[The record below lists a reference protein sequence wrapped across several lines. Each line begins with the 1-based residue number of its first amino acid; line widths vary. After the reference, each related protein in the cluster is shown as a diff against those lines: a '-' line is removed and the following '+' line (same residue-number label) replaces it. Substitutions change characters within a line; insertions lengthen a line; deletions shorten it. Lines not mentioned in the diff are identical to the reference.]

1 MERRQLLKGALASG
15 ALAVAGTRAR
25 AADLPG
31 VTATELKIGST
42 NALSGPASA
51 YGVIARTEAAYFN
64 MVNDQGG
71 IAGRKINFIYYDDGY
86 SPPRTVEMVRK
97 LVEEDNVAFLFSTLG
112 TPTNS
117 AIVGYCNQ
125 NKIPQLFIATG
136 ADKWGDYKKHPWT
149 VGFNPSYRTESEIY
163 AKYIQKQKPDARVA
177 LIYQNDDFGKD
188 YLRGLQ
194 QGFGDTFDQRVVKSV
209 TYEVTDPTVDS
220 QIVTLQG
227 SGADTLVT
235 AATPKFAAQVIR
247 KVADI
252 GWKPL
257 HIMTNVSVSIGAV
270 FKPAGPEN
278 GVGIVSGGWQK
289 DISDKRWDSD
299 PGMLACRAFL
309 AKYMPGADASD
320 SNIVDGYD
328 RALTMMQV
336 LRQCD
341 GNFSRENVL
350 KQTLSLKDFEP
361 AGLYPGIKVATSET
375 NHQPIHQLQMIRFNG
390 HNFEPFGEVI
400 QGTSSAA

>member
-1 MERRQLLKGALASG
+1 MRRRPLLKGLLAG
-15 ALAVAGTRAR
+15 ATVAIAGRRAG
-25 AADLPG
+25 AQTPG
-31 VTATELKIGST
+31 VTATEIKIGCT
-42 NALSGPASA
+42 TPLSGPASA
-51 YGVIARTEAAYFN
+51 YGMIAKTIAAYFN
-64 MVNDQGG
+64 MLNDQGG
-71 IAGRKINFIYYDDGY
+71 IAGHKINFIYYDDGY
-86 SPPRTVEMVRK
+86 SPPRTVEQTRK
-97 LVEEDNVAFLFSTLG
+97 LVEEDGVDFLFQNLG
-112 TPTNS
+112 TPCNT
-117 AIVGYCNQ
+117 AIRPYCNQ
-125 NKIPQLFIATG
+125 HKIPQLFVSTG
-136 ADKWGDYKKHPWT
+136 ADKWGDYKHFPYT

-163 AKYIQKQKPDARVA
+163 AKYILKQKPDAKVA

-188 YLRGLQ
+188 YLVGLK
-194 QGFGDTFDQRVVKSV
+194 QGFGDRFEKMVVKTA
-209 TYEVTDPTVDS
+209 TYEVTDPTIDS
-220 QIVTLQG
+220 QIVSLQG

-235 AATPKFAAQVIR
+235 AATPKFAAQAIR

-350 KQTLSLKDFEP
+350 KQALSLKDFEP

-390 HNFEPFGEVI
+390 HNFEPFGDVI

>member
-1 MERRQLLKGALASG
+1 MERRQLLKGALAG
-15 ALAVAGTRAR
+15 GFVAAAGRRAR
-25 AADLPG
+25 AADTPG
-31 VTATELKIGST
+31 VSATELKIGST

-51 YGVIARTEAAYFN
+51 YGVIARTEAAYFQ

-97 LVEEDNVAFLFSTLG
+97 LVEQDNVDFLFSTLG

-125 NKIPQLFIATG
+125 NKVPHLFLATG
-136 ADKWGDYKKHPWT
+136 ADKWGDYKHYPWT

-163 AKYIQKQKPDARVA
+163 AKYILKQKAEAKVA

-188 YLRGLQ
+188 YLIGLKR
-194 QGFGDTFDQRVVKSV
+194 GFGDDFDKRVVRSV
-209 TYEVTDPTVDS
+209 TYEVTDPTIDS
-220 QIVTLQG
+220 QVVSLQG

-257 HIMTNVSVSIGAV
+257 HIMTNVSVSVGAV
-270 FKPAGPEN
+270 LKPAGVEN
-278 GVGIVSGGWQK
+278 AVGMVSGGWQK
-289 DISDKRWDSD
+289 DPTDKRWDDD
-299 PGMLACRAFL
+299 PGMKTWRTFL
-309 AKYMPGADASD
+309 AKYMPSADSSD
-320 SNIVDGYD
+320 LSIVDGYA
-328 RALTMMQV
+328 RAFTIMQV
-336 LRQCD
+336 LHQCD
-341 GNFSRENVL
+341 GDFSRESVL
-350 KQTLSLKDFEP
+350 HQALSLKDLDVP
-361 AGLYPGIKVATSET
+361 VLYPGLKVATSET

-390 HNFEPFGEVI
+390 HNFEPFGDVI
-400 QGTSSAA
+400 QGSASNA